1 MVSLKNI
8 PVARFPGCYCWL
20 TKVEV
25 YSSDTSLTLS
35 NILLSMESLV
45 TRIQEEKKKKHQSG
59 DCKSYQMHPNNSGD
73 HHWQQRR
80 LPNALEV

>member
-45 TRIQEEKKKKHQSG
+45 TRIQEEKKKHQSG